1 MNRELERLLKEKW
14 FLVAADL
21 IAVLAILI
29 VMPDKRDG
37 LDTFLIVCAI
47 LAASLIV
54 VIPVLRDG
62 GGKAERQAEQA
73 RLRAKLAEEIDLQRD
88 NIRAGTEALNRRI
101 EEAES
106 GARKAAE
113 AAAAAVAQ
121 RASAE
126 INALKGALAELTQRL
141 QVAEGAAKSEDALE
155 ELAAKVEGLAGTV
168 RELAATLEE
177 SAETAAAAREEAAQ
191 AAAADLKSVRDE
203 LKKSAKL
210 AEKNLGALEDS
221 LETLRAELRAAREE
235 AASVRP
241 AEAPTKNSAPAPVA
255 EAEEATEDA
264 ADEES
269 LGEDADEEPQGGEE
283 GEFELSAGSSPAAE
297 PAEPAE
303 PSTPSAQPGT
313 ALIVNLMIGIGNK
326 PFVRGTGPGLS
337 PDKGVPMQFLGI
349 GRWQWVS
356 PDPEAPATVEVWKN
370 DQTPMGEPLHI
381 SGGEP
386 LEVDEGHFGVG

>member
-1 MNRELERLLKEKW
+1 MNREFEKLLKEKW

-37 LDTFLIVCAI
+37 LDTFLVICAI

-54 VIPVLRDG
+54 VIPVMQDG

-88 NIRAGTEALNRRI
+88 NIRAGNEAMNRRI
-101 EEAES
+101 AEAEMT
-106 GARKAAE
+106 ARKAAE
-113 AAAAAVAQ
+113 ASAAAVAQ

-126 INALKGALAELTQRL
+126 INTLKASLAELTRK
-141 QVAEGAAKSEDALE
+141 VEAAEAAAGSSEALD

-168 RELAATLEE
+168 RALVADADEAVENAGK
-177 SAETAAAAREEAAQ
+177 ARAEAAEALEAQ
-191 AAAADLKSVRDE
+191 LKSVRDE
-203 LKKSAKL
+203 LKKSVKAADKS
-210 AEKNLGALEDS
+210 ADKFEAL
-221 LETLRAELRAAREE
+221 LEELREEVRALRANPPV
-235 AASVRP
+235 ASVPSSPSVTAPEPEAVATVAPEAP
-241 AEAPTKNSAPAPVA
+241 AEEETEDADDEEVIEEIEEEE
-255 EAEEATEDA
+255 EAEEAAPASADA
-264 ADEES
+264 PES
-269 LGEDADEEPQGGEE
+269 ASGA
-283 GEFELSAGSSPAAE
+283 
-297 PAEPAE
+297 
-303 PSTPSAQPGT
+303 TGT

-337 PDKGVPMQFLGI
+337 RDKGVPMSFLGI

-370 DQTPMGEPLHI
+370 DQSPMGEALHLP
-381 SGGEP
+381 GGEP
-386 LEVDEGHFGVG
+386 VEVDEGHFGGV

>member
-1 MNRELERLLKEKW
+1 MNREFEKLLKEKW

-37 LDTFLIVCAI
+37 LDTFLVICAI

-54 VIPVLRDG
+54 VIPVMQDG

-88 NIRAGTEALNRRI
+88 NIRAGNEAMNRRI
-101 EEAES
+101 AEAEMT
-106 GARKAAE
+106 ARKAAE
-113 AAAAAVAQ
+113 ASAAAVAQ

-126 INALKGALAELTQRL
+126 INALKASLAELTRK
-141 QVAEGAAKSEDALE
+141 VEAAEAAAGSSEALD

-168 RELAATLEE
+168 RALVADADEAVENAGK
-177 SAETAAAAREEAAQ
+177 ARAEAAEALEAQ
-191 AAAADLKSVRDE
+191 LKSVRDE
-203 LKKSAKL
+203 LKKSVKAADKS
-210 AEKNLGALEDS
+210 ADKFEAL
-221 LETLRAELRAAREE
+221 LEELREEVRALRANPPV
-235 AASVRP
+235 ASVPSSPSVTEPEPEAVATVAPEAP
-241 AEAPTKNSAPAPVA
+241 AEEETEDADDEEVIEEIEEEE
-255 EAEEATEDA
+255 EAEEAVPAPADA
-264 ADEES
+264 PE
-269 LGEDADEEPQGGEE
+269 
-283 GEFELSAGSSPAAE
+283 AASG
-297 PAEPAE
+297 A
-303 PSTPSAQPGT
+303 TGT

-337 PDKGVPMQFLGI
+337 RDKGVPMSFLGI

-370 DQTPMGEPLHI
+370 DQSPMGEALHLP
-381 SGGEP
+381 GGEP
-386 LEVDEGHFGVG
+386 VEVDEGHFGGV